1 MSQINVN
8 RIKDSNEGAPD
19 FPSGVNVSGI
29 TSTVTLGVT
38 NLNTTNVNVS
48 GVVTATTLDGNLLA
62 TGTPTLGLGVTI
74 NASGVNI
81 SGVATAGIVSATT
94 LFGDGSNLTGI
105 ALTIA
110 PLNYNPAVFSQAS
123 HLTKASGIGL
133 TFNQGVKAGSGNVTL
148 SLANAGV
155 AGTVVENFGVGN
167 SVTYSNGDSILITPT
182 ADLSVGQN
190 YHLSYPSGA
199 FTNIG
204 GDVSYVGTAYTF
216 QARTYSYQLWGW
228 GFNERGQ
235 LAQNT
240 VTEYSSPVQI
250 PGTTWSTIGLGGN
263 TYTVHATKSDGTLWS
278 WGRND
283 DGSLGTNQGPG
294 QTDGFS
300 SPVQIPGTDW
310 AGAAGSRNVGFAVKT
325 NGTLWG
331 WGAQSIGQIGVNNRT
346 QYSSPVQIPGT
357 TWNASKFRAGYNN
370 VITVKTD
377 GTLYAWGSN
386 AYGQLGHNNLTQYSS
401 PTQVPGTTWTQATV
415 DGSAL
420 ATKTD
425 GTLWTW
431 GNNRFGSLG
440 LNDHGNSAPNY
451 NATSRSSPTQIP
463 GTSWTTSVTNG
474 MSVAITSYN
483 QAALKTDGT
492 LWIWGRGSDGEGGWN
507 STAAFSSPVQL
518 GSGTNWRS
526 IEGGG
531 GACFY
536 AQKTDGTMWSWGH
549 NEQGQLGQSSQIQFS
564 SPVQIPGTDWNY
576 IHRASDKY
584 GLAMKQV

>member
-48 GVVTATTLDGNLLA
+48 GVVTATTLDGSLPT

-74 NASGVNI
+74 NASGLNI

-204 GDVSYVGTAYTF
+204 GDVSYVGTGYTF
-216 QARTYSYQLWGW
+216 DTRTLGYQLFAWGNG
-228 GFNERGQ
+228 GFGQ
-235 LAQNT
+235 LGQNDRAKR
-240 VTEYSSPVQI
+240 SSPVQV
-250 PGTTWSTIGLGGN
+250 PGTTWLTLGPQGGN
-263 TYTVHATKSDGTLWS
+263 EQASSTAIKNDGTLW
-278 WGRND
+278 
-283 DGSLGTNQGPG
+283 T
-294 QTDGFS
+294 
-300 SPVQIPGTDW
+300 
-310 AGAAGSRNVGFAVKT
+310 
-325 NGTLWG
+325 WG
-331 WGAQSIGQIGVNNRT
+331 WI
-346 QYSSPVQIPGT
+346 
-357 TWNASKFRAGYNN
+357 AG
-370 VITVKTD
+370 
-377 GTLYAWGSN
+377 
-386 AYGQLGHNNLTQYSS
+386 GQLGLNQQGPSNNGVSS
-401 PTQVPGTTWTQATV
+401 PTQVPGTTWTGTPYTGNYLGMYNKVGGELWVA
-415 DGSAL
+415 GSNQQGGL
-420 ATKTD
+420 
-425 GTLWTW
+425 GQNSV
-431 GNNRFGSLG
+431 NNG
-440 LNDHGNSAPNY
+440 Y
-451 NATSRSSPTQIP
+451 
-463 GTSWTTSVTNG
+463 
-474 MSVAITSYN
+474 
-483 QAALKTDGT
+483 
-492 LWIWGRGSDGEGGWN
+492 
-507 STAAFSSPVQL
+507 SSPVQ
-518 GSGTNWRS
+518 
-526 IEGGG
+526 
-531 GACFY
+531 
-536 AQKTDGTMWSWGH
+536 
-549 NEQGQLGQSSQIQFS
+549 
-564 SPVQIPGTDWNY
+564 VPGTTW
-576 IHRASDKY
+576 AS
-584 GLAMKQV
+584 GR